1 MWEETGSNKVNHSII
16 QKALR
21 HIPLCLE
28 FAVGIYCEVNLE
40 VCFVNNID
48 FTKEPKL
55 ELDDRQAAFITSNH
69 YNVKFDCDRHFWR
82 RKVRNL
88 L

>member
-28 FAVGIYCEVNLE
+28 FAVGIYFEVNLE
-40 VCFVNNID
+40 VCFENYID

-55 ELDDRQAAFITSNH
+55 ELGNRQATFITSNH
-69 YNVKFDCDRHFWR
+69 
-82 RKVRNL
+82 
-88 L
+88 

>member
-16 QKALR
+16 QKARR

-28 FAVGIYCEVNLE
+28 FAVGNYCEVNFE

-55 ELDDRQAAFITSNH
+55 ELDDRQAAFTTSNH
-69 YNVKFDCDRHFWR
+69 
-82 RKVRNL
+82 
-88 L
+88 